1 MRSMSLILL
10 LLLIIPVYSQGNK
23 NMDAI
28 QKIISEYQQKYAP
41 DKRTALFEI
50 NLVSIKEDEIIV
62 NGETNLPDAK
72 DALIIE
78 LKKSGYKLTDN
89 INVLPGN
96 GFGKNK
102 FGIIKVSV
110 ASLRTKPDHP
120 AEMAT
125 QALLGSRIVLLKKS
139 GGWVLVQT
147 PDKYIAWIEPDSYE
161 KVDAD
166 KINEITSSK
175 RIVITKEYSFC
186 YSDKNPSSNS
196 VSDLVA
202 GDLLKELDRENE
214 WVKVEFP
221 DKRTGFVPIGNC
233 EVYSE
238 WLKNRNP
245 TGGNIINTA
254 KKFLGIP
261 YLWGGTSCKLM
272 DCSGFTRTVFF
283 LNGIYLPRDASQQV
297 NVGIPIDIE
306 KGYDNLKQGDL
317 LFFGQRANA
326 QTKERI
332 THVGIYIG
340 DGDFIHES
348 GMVKINSFDKSKE
361 NFSEFRLDEFVAA
374 RRIIT
379 SIGLNGVEL
388 LSNTEY

>member
-1 MRSMSLILL
+1 MSLILL

-28 QKIISEYQQKYAP
+28 QKIISEIKQKYAP

-50 NLVSIKEDEIIV
+50 NVASVKEDEVII

-72 DALIIE
+72 DVLIKE

-89 INVLPGN
+89 INVLPDQR
-96 GFGKNK
+96 FGKNK

-110 ASLRTKPDHP
+110 ATLRTKPDDP
-120 AEMAT
+120 AELAT
-125 QALLGSRIVLLKKS
+125 QALLGSRIILLKKIS
-139 GGWVLVQT
+139 GWTLVQT
-147 PDKYIAWIEPDSYE
+147 PDKYIAWIEPDSYA
-161 KVDAD
+161 KMDTD
-166 KINEITSSK
+166 GINELTASK
-175 RIVITKEYSFC
+175 RIIITKEYSFC
-186 YSDKNPSSNS
+186 YSENNSTSNH
-196 VSDLVA
+196 VADLVA
-202 GDLLKELDRENE
+202 GDLLKELDRDNE

-221 DKRTGFVPIGNC
+221 DKRTGFVPVGNC

-238 WLKNRNP
+238 WLKSRNP
-245 TGGNIINTA
+245 TSENILNIA
-254 KKFLGIP
+254 RKFLGVP

-306 KGYDNLKQGDL
+306 KGYDNLKPGDL
-317 LFFGQRANA
+317 LFFGERATT
-326 QTKERI
+326 QTKEAI

-361 NFSEFRLDEFVAA
+361 NFSEFRLNEFVAA

-379 SIGLNGVEL
+379 SIGQNGVEL